1 MFDEITM
8 GALATIGTKGIIE
21 NFLDGRI
28 KEIKRDGLSKLEKL
42 IAPDKDY
49 KKRYTKGILDIL
61 SNYAK
66 PKHVLIIVSHHKGIP
81 CLLKL
86 KYFGQVDAKEA
97 RKEEQKD
104 DPDYCTTIFI
114 RIRNKE
120 VKKPVMPLKKNEQPT
135 LPFEIKEL
143 EFIY

>member
-1 MFDEITM
+1 MQGALSPEKPLPLIINDYLASNRSKGDMFDEITM

-49 KKRYTKGILDIL
+49 KKRYTKGILDL
-61 SNYAK
+61 LNNYAK
-66 PKHVLIIVSHHKGIP
+66 PKRVLIIVSHHKGIP

-86 KYFGQVDAKEA
+86 KYFG
-97 RKEEQKD
+97 
-104 DPDYCTTIFI
+104 
-114 RIRNKE
+114 
-120 VKKPVMPLKKNEQPT
+120 
-135 LPFEIKEL
+135 
-143 EFIY
+143 